1 MAPVEDDRPLLAS
14 WNDGPALAS
23 IRDFVVRVTTE
34 GSPDLVDPAER
45 VAVFDD
51 PGPPAP
57 SG

>member
-1 MAPVEDDRPLLAS
+1 VAPVEDDRLLAS

-23 IRDFVVRVTTE
+23 IRDFVARVTTE

-51 PGPPAP
+51 PCPPAP